1 MLERGPSALYRV
13 NEPGKAHPSMTNNS
27 NTNASMTDTPSSSLH
42 SKNASAPRRRL
53 EVASTAATL
62 LLLITGTWGVWAGLP
77 EAIGTPLLAIAY
89 LTGGWVA
96 FLNTAP
102 GLLRGK
108 LDVDFLMLVAAA
120 GAAVVDA
127 WGEGA
132 TLLFLFS
139 LSNTLQSFAMER
151 SRAAIAD
158 LVQRR
163 PETARLLRGDAETM
177 VPVDSLVAGDRISL
191 RPGEMAPTDGKVTE
205 GESEMDES
213 SITGESRPAPKGP
226 NDAVYAGALNAGG
239 ALVVQVVRPASE
251 STLARIIQMVEAA
264 QSNKAKTQR
273 LLDTAEGYY
282 AWIIVLGVVALII
295 VPWLMGSPL
304 DETFYRAMVVLVV
317 ASPCALV
324 ISTPAAILS
333 AIARGARGGVLFKGG
348 AYLERMAEIRVVVL
362 DKTGTLTTG
371 EPGLTDAVLAADAPA
386 GFQEEDLLAYA
397 AGMESH
403 SEHVIGRAIR
413 RGAQA
418 RGVTPAALE
427 HFAALPGRGVHA
439 EIDGFQVWIGS
450 NRLYAEHGEPMP
462 DDLVAAKE
470 RLEREGKSVLVL
482 HRELDRNEDVGVH
495 ERGGGWLGLIAVA
508 DTMRADAPATVATLR
523 AQGIDRVVMLTGDNE
538 FVAKAIAAEAGIDD
552 YRANLMP
559 EDKVR
564 LVKELQE
571 QYGPV
576 LMIGDGVNDAPAL
589 AHAAI
594 GMAMGAAG
602 TDVALESAHC
612 VLMGD
617 ELHRIP
623 FALRLAQKAVRTV
636 KQNLAFSFAVIV
648 ALVASVFLVDL
659 TMPLGVIGHEGSTL
673 LVCLNGLRLLALRE
687 HGRSNGPAQ
696 KH

>member
-1 MLERGPSALYRV
+1 MSKTPMNKPSTEKARV
-13 NEPGKAHPSMTNNS
+13 AKRSA
-27 NTNASMTDTPSSSLH
+27 NARS
-42 SKNASAPRRRL
+42 L

-62 LLLITGTWGVWAGLP
+62 VLLLAGTLGVWAGLP
-77 EAIGTPLLAIAY
+77 EALGTPLLALAY

-102 GLLRGK
+102 GLLRLK

-120 GAAVVDA
+120 GAAIVDA

-132 TLLFLFS
+132 ILLFLFS
-139 LSNTLQSFAMER
+139 LSNTLQTFAMER

-158 LVQRR
+158 LVQQR
-163 PETARLLRGDAETM
+163 PEEARVLRDGVESM
-177 VPVDSLVAGDRISL
+177 VPVEALKVRERIVL
-191 RPGEMAPTDGKVTE
+191 RPGEMAPTDGKVVE
-205 GESEMDES
+205 GVSEMDES
-213 SITGESRPAPKGP
+213 SITGESQPAPKEPG
-226 NDAVYAGALNAGG
+226 DSVYAGALNADG
-239 ALVVQVVRPASE
+239 ALVVQVTRPASE

-264 QSNKAKTQR
+264 QANKAKTQR

-282 AWIIVLGVVALII
+282 AWIIVLGVLGLIV
-295 VPWLMGSPL
+295 VPVFLGTPFA
-304 DETFYRAMVVLVV
+304 DAFYRAMVVLVV

-333 AIARGARGGVLFKGG
+333 AIARGARAGVLFKGG
-348 AYLERMAEIRVVVL
+348 AYLERMAEIRVVVM

-371 EPGLTDAVLAADAPA
+371 QPGLTDVVLARSAPS
-386 GFQEEDLLAYA
+386 GFSENDLLAYA
-397 AGMESH
+397 AGMESR

-413 RGAQA
+413 RGAEA
-418 RGVTPAALE
+418 RGVAPIALE
-427 HFAALPGRGVHA
+427 QFTALPGRGVYAH
-439 EIDGFQVWIGS
+439 IDGFEVWIGS
-450 NRLYAEHGEPMP
+450 NRLYDEHGEPMP

-482 HRELDRNEDVGVH
+482 HRELERHENVGVH

-508 DTMRADAPATVATLR
+508 DTMRADAPETIAALR
-523 AQGIDRVVMLTGDNE
+523 AQGIERVVILTGDNE
-538 FVAKAIAAEAGIDD
+538 FVAKSIAAEAGIDE

-564 LVKELQE
+564 IVRELQE
-571 QYGPV
+571 RHGPV
-576 LMIGDGVNDAPAL
+576 LMVGDGVNDAPAL
-589 AHAAI
+589 AHADI

-623 FALRLAQKAVRTV
+623 FALRLAQRAVRTV
-636 KQNLAFSFAVIV
+636 RQNLAFSFGVIV
-648 ALVASVFLVDL
+648 VLVASVFLVGL

-673 LVCLNGLRLLALRE
+673 LVCLNGLRLLAMRE
-687 HGRSNGPAQ
+687 
-696 KH
+696 K